1 MENKKEKAYFGAN
14 KAVLALSVARMAD
27 AMGNSLLFILIPL
40 YVAKLG
46 GLYFNFPVPV
56 LVGILISVY
65 GFVSALIQP
74 VMGAVADH
82 IGRYK
87 ILIQIGL
94 AIIGLGTLAFIFAQH
109 FIDLLLLRT
118 LQGVAVAIT
127 IPAAMALMALI
138 TRKESRG
145 GAMGVYSTFRMIG
158 FVAGPLIGGYLQV
171 HFGFN
176 TAFYAGAGFIF
187 LSMLLVQL
195 WVKDVRAET
204 NGVNIKKKFKVFEK
218 SLLTPGIMSA
228 ALSTF
233 LMAGAFSIVTTL
245 ENEFNAKL
253 GISALGFS
261 FAFSALMISRLLFQV
276 PLGRVSDYFGRKPLI
291 LAGLILMAPATV
303 LLGVVTTLT
312 QLVIVRLVQG
322 VAAAAI
328 AAPAFAV
335 AADLSKSGGE
345 GRQMSLVTIGFGL
358 GIATAPLL
366 AGFLA
371 VIFFEL
377 PFIAMGVITF
387 IGALIVFKYM
397 PETVT
402 GKKVLFR
409 Q

>member
-1 MENKKEKAYFGAN
+1 
-14 KAVLALSVARMAD
+14 
-27 AMGNSLLFILIPL
+27 
-40 YVAKLG
+40 
-46 GLYFNFPVPV
+46 
-56 LVGILISVY
+56 
-65 GFVSALIQP
+65 
-74 VMGAVADH
+74 MGAVADH